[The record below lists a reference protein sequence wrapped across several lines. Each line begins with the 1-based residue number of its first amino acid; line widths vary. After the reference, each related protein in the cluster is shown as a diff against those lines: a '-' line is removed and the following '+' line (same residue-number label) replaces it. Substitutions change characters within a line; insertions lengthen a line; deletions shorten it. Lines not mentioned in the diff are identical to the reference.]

1 MTQSEINSLIR
12 IQARRAVL
20 AAAAQATNATAD
32 ILYEYVDNFAK
43 STKNRKS
50 SFEKIYRQAGEA
62 GQQAILKAYDKKHGR
77 SRSYRQNDRG
87 KWRRYSNGAL
97 RRALA
102 SNEMWR
108 ATPSGL
114 NFINPRFLD
123 SQAEQWWKLSF
134 GAAPRPVTPHK
145 AATMR
150 FFGQSVKG
158 FELEGKPSDAFAIPP
173 GFFSTEAH
181 AKTPKD
187 GVRRD
192 GGPNFYPVALMS
204 GLGAPNQRSAKSRRE
219 LGRWLRSNGGTVRR
233 MSQGIRGTRYLD
245 AGVDEINRILPKL
258 VEDQIMGWLDEARK
272 GVKSKTGKTIRVPGS
287 GPLGRFQGMSPQM
300 VSSLNRRRA

>member
-108 ATPSGL
+108 GLRPAFSRIKVSRAVVEVELWCRPSSSNSPQGCDDEVL
-114 NFINPRFLD
+114 R
-123 SQAEQWWKLSF
+123 
-134 GAAPRPVTPHK
+134 
-145 AATMR
+145 
-150 FFGQSVKG
+150 SVC
-158 FELEGKPSDAFAIPP
+158 E
-173 GFFSTEAH
+173 
-181 AKTPKD
+181 
-187 GVRRD
+187 GVRA
-192 GGPNFYPVALMS
+192 GGQA
-204 GLGAPNQRSAKSRRE
+204 
-219 LGRWLRSNGGTVRR
+219 T
-233 MSQGIRGTRYLD
+233 
-245 AGVDEINRILPKL
+245 
-258 VEDQIMGWLDEARK
+258 
-272 GVKSKTGKTIRVPGS
+272 
-287 GPLGRFQGMSPQM
+287 
-300 VSSLNRRRA
+300 